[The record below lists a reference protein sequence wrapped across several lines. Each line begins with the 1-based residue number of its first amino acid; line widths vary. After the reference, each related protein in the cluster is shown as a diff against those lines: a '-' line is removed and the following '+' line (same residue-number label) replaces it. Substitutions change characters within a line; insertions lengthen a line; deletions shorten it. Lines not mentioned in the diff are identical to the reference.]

1 MANEWLMNQKARV
14 QLLKDFKKSTV
25 TVKLTVVWKMDW
37 GGRGKPGERVLL
49 KDSDW
54 NLGEKW

>member
-1 MANEWLMNQKARV
+1 MNQRARV
-14 QLLKDFKKSTV
+14 ELLKDFKKSSV
-25 TVKLTVVWKMDW
+25 VVKLTVVWKMDW
-37 GGRGKPGERVLL
+37 GGRGRTGEGVLL

>member
-1 MANEWLMNQKARV
+1 MNQRARV
-14 QLLKDFKKSTV
+14 EPLKDFKKSSV
-25 TVKLTVVWKMDW
+25 VVQLTVVWKMDW
-37 GGRGKPGERVLL
+37 GGRGKTGERVLL

>member
-1 MANEWLMNQKARV
+1 MNQRARV
-14 QLLKDFKKSTV
+14 ELLKDFKKSSV
-25 TVKLTVVWKMDW
+25 VVKLTVVGKMDW
-37 GGRGKPGERVLL
+37 GRRGRIGERVLL

>member
-1 MANEWLMNQKARV
+1 MNQRARV
-14 QLLKDFKKSTV
+14 ELLKDFKSSV
-25 TVKLTVVWKMDW
+25 VVKLTVVWKMDW
-37 GGRGKPGERVLL
+37 GGRGRTGERVLL